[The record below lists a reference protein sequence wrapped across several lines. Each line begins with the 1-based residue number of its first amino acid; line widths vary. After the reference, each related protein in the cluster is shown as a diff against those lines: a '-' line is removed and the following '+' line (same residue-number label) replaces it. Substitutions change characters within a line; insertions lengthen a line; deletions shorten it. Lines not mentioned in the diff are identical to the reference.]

1 VLSHRFQIQDLVAQ
15 DLFGV
20 TFCALDIATR
30 EVVAVRRFFPFGVA
44 GGGLFDEERAAYDVA
59 VARLAGLKH
68 PGWRAVLTGG
78 CDPVDGMPFVVTEW
92 ITGQALRDKLEH
104 GVFSPAAAIRVLD
117 RALEICEA
125 LSQLLAEEGV
135 WVETCPSLIIED
147 GGDSRRGLTFSI
159 SPMKWLGGASSR
171 RSLLPVVELA
181 NDLLG
186 WRDMMVADQ
195 AGNGLGMWVKWL
207 RAHAETATL
216 FEVRQKL
223 ANFTGGTAPDPART
237 LVPDPAR
244 TLVPDPARTL
254 VPDSARTLV
263 PPPPHPVAVEK
274 SPSKQPLWW
283 AIGLLALLAVVAGW
297 WLLTS
302 AAGDA
307 ANRLAAAEPSATSPE
322 GQSKRVEKINALAA
336 TLIKGGRLLPT
347 AAAAADASKPGGVF
361 QSGDTQLIINERNRE
376 VTVEG
381 VLKNIRASDSGKTL
395 YLEFEATT
403 STDGVR
409 GAITTQDMA
418 PGLSEQDLKQYLGK
432 RIRITGVVKL
442 MSRSKAQCPEVL
454 LEDRKSIQE
463 V

>member
-20 TFCALDIATR
+20 TFRALDIETH
-30 EVVAVRRFFPFGVA
+30 EVVAVRRFFPFGMD

-59 VARLAGLKH
+59 VVRLAGLKH

-135 WVETCPSLIIED
+135 WVETSPSLIIED
-147 GGDSRRGLTFSI
+147 GGEGRRGLTFSI

-181 NDLLG
+181 EGLLG
-186 WRDMMVADQ
+186 WRDVMVGDQ

-207 RAHAETATL
+207 RSHAETATL
-216 FEVRQKL
+216 LEARRNL
-223 ANFTGGTAPDPART
+223 ADFNGAPAPDPART
-237 LVPDPAR
+237 IVPV
-244 TLVPDPARTL
+244 T
-254 VPDSARTLV
+254 
-263 PPPPHPVAVEK
+263 PHPVLVEK
-274 SPSKQPLWW
+274 KPPSKQPLWW
-283 AIGLLALLAVVAGW
+283 RIGLLAVVAMVAGW
-297 WLLTS
+297 WMVKLPLGN
-302 AAGDA
+302 AAS
-307 ANRLAAAEPSATSPE
+307 RLAAAEQPATPPNGE
-322 GQSKRVEKINALAA
+322 IKRLQEVNALAA
-336 TLIKGGRLLPT
+336 TLVEGARPLPSS
-347 AAAAADASKPGGVF
+347 AADASKPGGVF
-361 QSGDTQLIINERNRE
+361 QSSDTQLIINERNRE

-381 VLKNIRASDSGKTL
+381 VLNNIRASDSGKTL
-395 YLEFEATT
+395 YLEFEAST
-403 STDGVR
+403 STEEVR
-409 GAITTQDMA
+409 GAIKTQDMA
-418 PGLSEQDLKQYLGK
+418 PDLSEQDLKQLLGK

-442 MSRSKAQCPEVL
+442 MRRSKAQCPEVAL
-454 LEDRKSIQE
+454 VDRKSIQE
-463 V
+463 VK